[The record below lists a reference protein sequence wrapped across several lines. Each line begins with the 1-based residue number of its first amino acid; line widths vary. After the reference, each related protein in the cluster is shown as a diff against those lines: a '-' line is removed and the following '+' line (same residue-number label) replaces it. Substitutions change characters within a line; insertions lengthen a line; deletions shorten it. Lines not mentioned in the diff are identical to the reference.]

1 MFVGLV
7 RSSDWEPP
15 PPPEP
20 SEPSRGRGWH
30 VPWRAVALVATWWA
44 LLLAVP
50 VANDALG
57 PLAGYGLLLVAVTL
71 GLWRLDRWCARQY
84 WGGLREYQS

>member
-20 SEPSRGRGWH
+20 PRDRGWH
-30 VPWRAVALVATWWA
+30 VPWRAVAWVATWWA

-50 VANDALG
+50 IAGHAVGQLGAYAL
-57 PLAGYGLLLVAVTL
+57 LLLVLAL

-84 WGGLREYQS
+84 WGGLREHQS